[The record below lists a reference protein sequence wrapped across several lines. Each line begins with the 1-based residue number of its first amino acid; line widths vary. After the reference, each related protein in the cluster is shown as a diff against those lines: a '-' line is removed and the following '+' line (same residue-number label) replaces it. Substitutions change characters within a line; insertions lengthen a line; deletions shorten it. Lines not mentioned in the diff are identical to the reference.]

1 MAYIRELA
9 MYEMSSDV
17 FTQLHIDVAR
27 NATDDFNLFHDS
39 KHWHKIKDNP
49 FQGPI
54 TLGFQLESLVEGKLA
69 DFRRAADELDLIG
82 RHKLNFSNYQFSFA
96 NAIKAGQFVEVEI
109 KPSQFKNAPSP
120 MLSNR
125 IMVKSD
131 SNLALLGFKKE
142 TTEPLYLADSDFSD
156 WHDLRRQPDRS
167 YLSGGYFLK
176 RKFMTTSNAKN
187 FLCGSLR
194 DQTEFF
200 DELQDKVI
208 FPEMFPCAL
217 LSSALLEKAQ
227 KKGHDFEKNP
237 MVYTSHKISVDR
249 RLLSELKSND
259 ALHILIKPAD
269 NSAEHDFG
277 EPSATAL
284 DYECYGL
291 VSNDA
296 LLFRALISLAPL
308 EIILQSLG

>member
-1 MAYIRELA
+1 MHGT
-9 MYEMSSDV
+9 SSDI

-27 NATDDFNLFHDS
+27 NSTDDFNLFHDS
-39 KHWHKIKDNP
+39 KNWHKIKNNP

-54 TLGFQLESLVEGKLA
+54 TLGFQLESLVEGKVFE
-69 DFRRAADELDLIG
+69 FRRSANEQALISQH
-82 RHKLNFSNYQFSFA
+82 RLHFSNYQFAFA
-96 NAIKAGQFVEVEI
+96 NAIKAGQAIEVDI
-109 KPSQFKNAPSP
+109 KPSQFKQEPKP
-120 MLSNR
+120 ILSNR

-131 SNLALLGFKKE
+131 GNLALLGYKKE
-142 TTEPLYLADSDFSD
+142 TVEPLYLMEADFSD
-156 WHDLRRQPDRS
+156 QGDLRYQPDRGF
-167 YLSGGYFLK
+167 LASGHFMK

-194 DQTEFF
+194 DQSEFF

-217 LSSALLEKAQ
+217 LSSALLEKAL

-237 MVYTSHKISVDR
+237 MVYTSHKISMDK
-249 RLLSELKSND
+249 RLLAELKSND
-259 ALHILIKPAD
+259 ALHILIKPTED
-269 NSAEHDFG
+269 STEHDFG
-277 EPSATAL
+277 EQASTAL

-291 VSNDA
+291 VGNNA

-308 EIILQSLG
+308 EMILQSLS

>member
-1 MAYIRELA
+1 
-9 MYEMSSDV
+9 MYEISSDI

-39 KHWHKIKDNP
+39 KNWHKIKNNP

-54 TLGFQLESLVEGKLA
+54 TLGFQLESLIEGKLTA
-69 DFRRAADELDLIG
+69 YRQQADEQASIT
-82 RHKLNFSNYQFSFA
+82 RHGLHFSNYQFSFA

-109 KPSQFKNAPSP
+109 KPTQLKQQPLS

-131 SNLALLGFKKE
+131 GNLALLGYKKE
-142 TTEPLYLADSDFSD
+142 TAQALFLGNADFSALG
-156 WHDLRRQPDRS
+156 DLRLQPDRS
-167 YLSGGYFLK
+167 FLDNGYFLK

-187 FLCGSLR
+187 FLCASLR
-194 DQTEFF
+194 DQTEYF

-227 KKGHDFEKNP
+227 KMRHDFEKNP
-237 MVYTSHKISVDR
+237 MVYTSHRISIDR
-249 RLLSELKSND
+249 RLLAQLKSND
-259 ALHILIKPAD
+259 VLHILIKPTD
-269 NSAEHDFG
+269 DSAEHDFG
-277 EPSATAL
+277 ELSATAL

-291 VSNDA
+291 LADNA

-308 EIILQSLG
+308 ELILQSLQ